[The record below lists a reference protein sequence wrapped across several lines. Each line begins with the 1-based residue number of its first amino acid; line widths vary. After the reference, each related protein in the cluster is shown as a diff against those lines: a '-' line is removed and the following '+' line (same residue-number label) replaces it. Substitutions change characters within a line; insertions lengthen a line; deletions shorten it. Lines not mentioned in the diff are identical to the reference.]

1 MAQEKVASP
10 LTPKNTL
17 LLIIKVGCNQ
27 WSAIP
32 SRSIHVFKCQSSE
45 FHLGILNC
53 FSIPKPP
60 EIGWSLNHEAKAF
73 TLEFWTKFHP
83 QKDLTSAP
91 VVFFCMVLSQAL
103 LSPFRGRLHRVL
115 SYHLPPFTGL
125 SPKGSFQVTDSAS
138 MLYSFHTRLGLQQLL
153 RPSFCLDLG
162 WSSAHH
168 GGERYG
174 RRFTVVLPF
183 CFARS
188 DGIRMD

>member
-17 LLIIKVGCNQ
+17 LLVIKVGCNQ

-32 SRSIHVFKCQSSE
+32 SRSVHFFKCQSSE

-53 FSIPKPP
+53 CNLSIPKPP

-73 TLEFWTKFHP
+73 TLEFRTKFHP
-83 QKDLTSAP
+83 QKDLASAP

-115 SYHLPPFTGL
+115 SYHLPPVTGL
-125 SPKGSFQVTDSAS
+125 STQRT
-138 MLYSFHTRLGLQQLL
+138 
-153 RPSFCLDLG
+153 
-162 WSSAHH
+162 
-168 GGERYG
+168 
-174 RRFTVVLPF
+174 LP
-183 CFARS
+183 S
-188 DGIRMD
+188 DGFCINALQLSHKAWTSAAAKAKLLSGPGLELSSPWWWKIRKEIHRGFALLFCEK